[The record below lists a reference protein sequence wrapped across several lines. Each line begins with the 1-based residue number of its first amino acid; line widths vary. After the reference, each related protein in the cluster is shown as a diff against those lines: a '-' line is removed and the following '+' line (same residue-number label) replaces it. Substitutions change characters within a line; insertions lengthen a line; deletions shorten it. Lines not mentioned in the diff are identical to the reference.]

1 MATIADLLDERSI
14 DLSLSSGDKDD
25 VIERMVDLVDASGA
39 LLDRDVLIKA
49 VRAREEAGTT
59 GLGDGIAIPHG
70 KCDGVDRPALAFA
83 RSDEGVSWGAPDGS
97 LANLVFLIAVPEAAA
112 GNAATTSAGVESGA
126 YELTYTLIA
135 PFKVPTIFV
144 LVGASK
150 VPSVVLAKAE
160 VVAD

>member
-25 VIERMVDLVDASGA
+25 AIERMVDLVDASGA

-70 KCDGVDRPALAFA
+70 KCDGVDRPALAFV
-83 RSDEGVSWGAPDGS
+83 RSDEGVRWGAPDGS
-97 LANLVFLIAVPEAAA
+97 LASLVFLIAVPEAAA
-112 GNAATTSAGVESGA
+112 GNEHLRILASLARSLVKADFRNQLLAASTPQEVRE
-126 YELTYTLIA
+126 
-135 PFKVPTIFV
+135 
-144 LVGASK
+144 
-150 VPSVVLAKAE
+150 VLAGISA
-160 VVAD
+160 

>member
-25 VIERMVDLVDASGA
+25 AIERMVDLVDASGA

-83 RSDEGVSWGAPDGS
+83 RSDEGVRWEPRTVLWPAWSSSS
-97 LANLVFLIAVPEAAA
+97 LFPRLPLVMNTCGFSLRWRVP
-112 GNAATTSAGVESGA
+112 
-126 YELTYTLIA
+126 
-135 PFKVPTIFV
+135 
-144 LVGASK
+144 
-150 VPSVVLAKAE
+150 
-160 VVAD
+160 

>member
-1 MATIADLLDERSI
+1 
-14 DLSLSSGDKDD
+14 
-25 VIERMVDLVDASGA
+25 
-39 LLDRDVLIKA
+39 VLIKA

-112 GNAATTSAGVESGA
+112 GNEHLRILASLARSLVKADFRGRLMAASNPQEVHE
-126 YELTYTLIA
+126 
-135 PFKVPTIFV
+135 
-144 LVGASK
+144 
-150 VPSVVLAKAE
+150 VLAGISA
-160 VVAD
+160 

>member
-25 VIERMVDLVDASGA
+25 AIERMVDLVDASGA

-83 RSDEGVSWGAPDGS
+83 RRRGCEVGS
-97 LANLVFLIAVPEAAA
+97 PGRFFGQPGLPHRCSR
-112 GNAATTSAGVESGA
+112 GCRW
-126 YELTYTLIA
+126 
-135 PFKVPTIFV
+135 
-144 LVGASK
+144 
-150 VPSVVLAKAE
+150 
-160 VVAD
+160 

>member
-25 VIERMVDLVDASGA
+25 AIERMVDLVDASGA

-70 KCDGVDRPALAFA
+70 KCDGVDRPALALA
-83 RSDEGVSWGAPDGS
+83 RSDEGVRWGAPDGS
-97 LANLVFLIAVPEAAA
+97 LASLVFLIAVPEAAA
-112 GNAATTSAGVESGA
+112 GNEHLRILASLARSLVKADFRNQLLAASTPQEVRE
-126 YELTYTLIA
+126 
-135 PFKVPTIFV
+135 
-144 LVGASK
+144 
-150 VPSVVLAKAE
+150 VLAGISA
-160 VVAD
+160 

>member
-25 VIERMVDLVDASGA
+25 AIERMVDLVDASGA
-39 LLDRDVLIKA
+39 LLDRGMLIKA

-70 KCDGVDRPALAFA
+70 KCDGVDRPAPAFA
-83 RSDEGVSWGAPDGS
+83 RSNEGVSWGAPDVS

-112 GNAATTSAGVESGA
+112 GNEHLRILASLARSLVKADFRNQLLAASTPQEVRE
-126 YELTYTLIA
+126 
-135 PFKVPTIFV
+135 
-144 LVGASK
+144 
-150 VPSVVLAKAE
+150 VLAGISA
-160 VVAD
+160 

>member
-25 VIERMVDLVDASGA
+25 AIERMVDLVDASGA
-39 LLDRDVLIKA
+39 LLDRGMLIKA

-83 RSDEGVSWGAPDGS
+83 RSNEGVSWGAPDGS
-97 LANLVFLIAVPEAAA
+97 LANLVFLAVPEAAA
-112 GNAATTSAGVESGA
+112 GNEHLRILASLARSLVKADFRNQLLAASTPQEVRE
-126 YELTYTLIA
+126 
-135 PFKVPTIFV
+135 
-144 LVGASK
+144 
-150 VPSVVLAKAE
+150 VLAGISA
-160 VVAD
+160 